1 MIMRIKIRQFEI
13 GLRFYD
19 GDFHSLMDPGRYLI
33 FNPRNRIKVDV
44 VSQRSP
50 WIEHEHLDMIVN
62 SDALKGRANVLDLK
76 DYQRA
81 LVWIDGRFHRLL
93 GPGLYA
99 YWQGMREVRVEVV
112 DARNVRFQHEDLN
125 VIARQPGVSGM
136 LEVCE
141 IGRQCMAALYIN
153 GRFQEVVGP
162 GQYAFWKG
170 MSDARLVEV
179 DMREQMVD
187 VSGQEIMTADKVTL
201 RMNAVA
207 TYRLVDVEKSLSLTG
222 DYRQSLYREVQL
234 ALRAI
239 VGAKNLD
246 DFLVNK
252 DDIASGIEKDV
263 RQRSAKFGLEI
274 LSVGIRDVI
283 LPGEMKE
290 LMNKV
295 TEAKK
300 AAEANLIARR
310 EETAAMRSQANTAK
324 LLADNPTL
332 MRLRELEI
340 LEKIASTGNLNIVMG
355 DKGLADRV
363 VNLL

>member
-1 MIMRIKIRQFEI
+1 MMKRIKIRNFEL
-13 GLRFYD
+13 GLRFLD
-19 GDFHSLMDPGRYLI
+19 GEFHSVMEPGRYLV
-33 FNPRNRIKVDV
+33 FNPRRRIKVDI
-44 VSQRSP
+44 VSQRNP
-50 WIEHEHLDMIVN
+50 WIEHEQLDMIVR
-62 SDALKGRANVLDLK
+62 SGELDGRAKVLDLK

-81 LVWIDGRFHRLL
+81 IVWVDGRFQRVL
-93 GPGLYA
+93 GPGLFA
-99 YWQGMREVRVEVV
+99 YWLGMRDVRAEVV
-112 DARNVRFQHEDLN
+112 DARNVRFQHQDLN
-125 VIARQPGVSGM
+125 VISRVPGVSTH
-136 LEVCE
+136 LDICDV
-141 IGRQCMAALYIN
+141 GRQNQAALFID
-153 GRFQEVVGP
+153 GSFEKVVGP

-170 MSDARLVEV
+170 IAEARLVEV
-179 DMREQMVD
+179 DTREQMVD

-201 RMNAVA
+201 RINAVA
-207 TYRLVDVEKSLSLTG
+207 TYRLVDIEKSLSLTG

-234 ALRAI
+234 ALREI
-239 VGAKNLD
+239 VGSIDLD
-246 DFLVNK
+246 SFLINK
-252 DDIASGIEKDV
+252 DDVASGIEENVQMRTEKL
-263 RQRSAKFGLEI
+263 GLEV

-283 LPGEMKE
+283 LPGDMKD
-290 LMNKV
+290 LMNRV

-340 LEKIASTGNLNIVMG
+340 LEKIAASGNLNIVMS